1 MSVISFLRNTTSLG
15 LRSRAQRQAVGRRF
29 RPRLEGLE
37 DRCTP
42 SLLTVTNTLDNGSK
56 GSLRYDV
63 LQAENSH
70 GKITAINFA
79 SGLHGT
85 ITLAGGQLDITQN
98 LTILGPGADLLTVSG
113 GNSSRVFE
121 VAPKVTATIS
131 GLTISNGT
139 ADANNALPYWGD
151 GGGILNLGTLTLSDC
166 VVSGNSANAPG
177 RQYGGGI
184 YNAGTLT
191 LSGCIVSDN
200 VAIADLAPAY
210 GGGIYNAGT
219 MKVSGCTVIGNVAG
233 YEGGGIYNAGTLT
246 VSNSVF
252 GSAIPRG
259 PINNPDNIF
268 GPYTDLGGNTFM

>member
-15 LRSRAQRQAVGRRF
+15 LRSRTQRQPAGRRF

-151 GGGILNLGTLTLSDC
+151 GGGI
-166 VVSGNSANAPG
+166 ANF
-177 RQYGGGI
+177 
-184 YNAGTLT
+184 
-191 LSGCIVSDN
+191 
-200 VAIADLAPAY
+200 VAM
-210 GGGIYNAGT
+210 T
-219 MKVSGCTVIGNVAG
+219 MSGCTVTGDTAGYGAGGVYNKGTLKVLDSTVTQNVAG
-233 YEGGGIYNAGTLT
+233 NSKYDDFLNAGT
-246 VSNSVF
+246 F
-252 GSAIPRG
+252 SASSSTIG
-259 PINNPDNIF
+259 TKS
-268 GPYTDLGGNTFM
+268 YK

>member
-1 MSVISFLRNTTSLG
+1 M
-15 LRSRAQRQAVGRRF
+15 
-29 RPRLEGLE
+29 
-37 DRCTP
+37 
-42 SLLTVTNTLDNGSK
+42 
-56 GSLRYDV
+56 
-63 LQAENSH
+63 
-70 GKITAINFA
+70 
-79 SGLHGT
+79 
-85 ITLAGGQLDITQN
+85 
-98 LTILGPGADLLTVSG
+98 
-113 GNSSRVFE
+113 
-121 VAPKVTATIS
+121 
-131 GLTISNGT
+131 
-139 ADANNALPYWGD
+139 
-151 GGGILNLGTLTLSDC
+151 
-166 VVSGNSANAPG
+166 SGNSANAPG

-219 MKVSGCTVIGNVAG
+219 MKVSGCTFTGNIAG

-246 VSNSVF
+246 VRNSVF